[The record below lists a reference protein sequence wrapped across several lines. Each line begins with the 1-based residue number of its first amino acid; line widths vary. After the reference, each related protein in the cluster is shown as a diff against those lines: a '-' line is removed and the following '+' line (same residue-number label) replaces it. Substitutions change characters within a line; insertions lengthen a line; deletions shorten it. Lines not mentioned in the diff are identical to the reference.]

1 MMKFPTFLL
10 FFVAVFCGVSL
21 SPADDELSPPDYVLD
36 VKNLELQKKTWMENV
51 EWTIKVNGVGHGIPG
66 WNIDWCEDAAARM
79 TVEDSV
85 GRKAAKVQFESWVV
99 NQETNLV
106 YLTPLGWLPAA
117 GSAWVSVKGEVP
129 FVVSKREAVTEPAV
143 VKILKGFSVPLVLK
157 AAAMGKDGSPEDVEA
172 VLVVT
177 EYRDVSYCED
187 SGGEDKKVLEL
198 EVKTKVPVGIRNIE
212 LKTKDGDPVIVRN
225 WGVGKQRRSW
235 EIEKVKDGELQAWIR
250 YSQGLKKCKAVMDGK
265 VSLAGCFMKENVG
278 VAKSAFRSAGT
289 SSSVCE
295 RINGNTK
302 RGVMAELIR
311 LSIENE
317 NRDEERIDLG
327 RMLLDVQLSVND
339 PVAFGGVAD
348 MRKQTLEVEDSTGR
362 VLSPAAFN
370 LTWLSSFSQR
380 EGVTSIVLHGK
391 EAEFASPGA
400 TWLRIHGTL
409 RVPVATIR
417 ESPVY
422 ELPLVKGAELQ
433 IPVPGASPAGG
444 DGIDVS
450 AAGDVPFCR
459 LSMMDLRDEN
469 RNGKGMRISLEVEG
483 TPFDLDCFEL
493 VDEQGIPLK
502 NASSSRSGRSSD
514 SEGTER
520 SWDQE
525 FTIGN
530 AADWKKVRVRLR
542 YKANAETVNVPV
554 DCKIGLG
561 GPLSGKTG
569 VKRP

>member
-10 FFVAVFCGVSL
+10 FFVAVFCGVSF
-21 SPADDELSPPDYVLD
+21 SQTDDELSPPDCLLNM
-36 VKNLELQKKTWMENV
+36 KGLELQKKTWKEDG
-51 EWTIKVNGVGHGIPG
+51 EWAIRVNGVGHGIPG
-66 WNIDWCEDAAARM
+66 WNIDWCEDAAARV

-99 NQETNLV
+99 DQKTNLV

-157 AAAMGKDGSPEDVEA
+157 EAAMGKDGSPEDIEA

-177 EYRDVSYCED
+177 EYRDVFYAED
-187 SGGEDKKVLEL
+187 SGGEGKKVLKL
-198 EVKTKVPVGIRNIE
+198 EVKTKAPVGIRDIE
-212 LKTKDGDPVIVRN
+212 LKTKDGDPVIVRD
-225 WGVGKQRRSW
+225 WGYGKQSRSW

-250 YSQGLKKCKAVMDGK
+250 YSQGLKKCRAVMDGK

-278 VAKSAFRSAGT
+278 VAKCASRSAGT

-302 RGVMAELIR
+302 RGIMAELICLR
-311 LSIENE
+311 IENE
-317 NRDEERIDLG
+317 NRDGERIDPG
-327 RMLLDVQLSVND
+327 RMLLDVELSVNE

-348 MRKQTLEVEDSTGR
+348 MRNQTLEVEDSTGR
-362 VLSPAAFN
+362 VLSPAAFD

-502 NASSSRSGRSSD
+502 NAISSGCGSSVG

-520 SWDQE
+520 FWYQV

-561 GPLSGKTG
+561 GPLSGKTS